1 MSHAMNGK
9 HSWMNMAC
17 IQADNMEES
26 SRLEV
31 VIKEL
36 NLRFTS
42 GNSVPVERATIK
54 RDEWEIIL
62 KSLTNDSDKR

>member
-1 MSHAMNGK
+1 MN
-9 HSWMNMAC
+9 
-17 IQADNMEES
+17 ES
-26 SRLEV
+26 SHLEA

-62 KSLTNDSDKR
+62 KSLTMDSHKR

>member
-1 MSHAMNGK
+1 
-9 HSWMNMAC
+9 
-17 IQADNMEES
+17 MEET

-62 KSLTNDSDKR
+62 KSLTTDSDKR

>member
-62 KSLTNDSDKR
+62 KSLTTDSDKR